1 MTRLDFT
8 GLYSTCPLQE
18 LFRWCLYS
26 FTEQK
31 WPVVKGVIMTCMH
44 NAISDLSYYITMYLQ
59 SWDKRAW
66 PPPSWLICSSP
77 TASPLKVPEKATKEN
92 YATQSPSKS
101 SSLVSPLLTS
111 LSGTPLLAPHPLC
124 SSSSSP
130 HTPTRHP
137 HYSSSP

>member
-44 NAISDLSYYITMYLQ
+44 NAISDLSYYITIQRHSLQ
-59 SWDKRAW
+59 DVGREGLRAQLS
-66 PPPSWLICSSP
+66 PSWL
-77 TASPLKVPEKATKEN
+77 
-92 YATQSPSKS
+92 YD
-101 SSLVSPLLTS
+101 VSPQHPTPVLLPGESHGQMS
-111 LSGTPLLAPHPLC
+111 LAGY
-124 SSSSSP
+124 SP
-130 HTPTRHP
+130 WGHKESDMTEAT
-137 HYSSSP
+137 

>member
-59 SWDKRAW
+59 NKGLERETMGQESLITTILSNLLFPYI
-66 PPPSWLICSSP
+66 PPLQG
-77 TASPLKVPEKATKEN
+77 L
-92 YATQSPSKS
+92 
-101 SSLVSPLLTS
+101 
-111 LSGTPLLAPHPLC
+111 
-124 SSSSSP
+124 SP
-130 HTPTRHP
+130 HSLCAIHLPQ
-137 HYSSSP
+137 YCLGK